1 MFKDNKKILNT
12 IAIAAS
18 LALPITA
25 APINQSPVFADDT
38 TNQNTNSNRTVSVQ
52 KLYADVYD
60 QESGRFLGRYLLDV
74 ENGYSDSPHRMFN
87 YTQLPQIQGYGYITD
102 APMVS
107 IDWTNPSGVADM
119 KVYAVRKSSALYQK
133 VHGDSSQGQNNTNH
147 TNQHQS
153 GRTTG
158 VNSNNRQAQNSK
170 KSSHNNSLKKDQSQT
185 SSSSSTN
192 SKQSSKNKLKKS
204 KNSDANKVKTPNK
217 ADKNKNRQK
226 SSNLPTIII
235 SIVALI
241 IAAIAIIW
249 GFMRMRKPRRLHKHQ
264 RR

>member
-1 MFKDNKKILNT
+1 MLKNNKKILNT
-12 IAIAAS
+12 IAIAAT
-18 LALPITA
+18 LALPIAVAT
-25 APINQSPVFADDT
+25 INQSTVFADDT

-107 IDWTNPSGVADM
+107 IDWTNPSGVTDM

-133 VHGDSSQGQNNTNH
+133 VHGGSNQSQNNTNH
-147 TNQHQS
+147 TNQHQPR
-153 GRTTG
+153 RTAG
-158 VNSNNRQAQNSK
+158 ANSNNRQARNNK
-170 KSSHNNSLKKDQSQT
+170 KSFHNNSSNKVQSQT

-192 SKQSSKNKLKKS
+192 SKQYSKNKSKKS
-204 KNSDANKVKTPNK
+204 KNSDANKAKIQNK
-217 ADKNKNRQK
+217 ADKNKNRQR
-226 SSNLPTIII
+226 SSNLSIVII

-241 IAAIAIIW
+241 IAAVAIVW
-249 GFMRMRKPRRLHKHQ
+249 GFVKMWKPRKLHKHQ
-264 RR
+264 R